1 MQSHNRTRAGG
12 KNRPPAPPRTATAI
26 VRHYVALQKAYG
38 RQHWW
43 PARSRFEVILG
54 AFLTQNTAWQNVELA
69 LRNLRRARGLSMDAI
84 RHTPERKLARLIR
97 PSGYFRQK
105 AKRIKSFVRFLDAE
119 CHGSLE
125 QLLAAS
131 PGTSIEKLRD
141 RLLDL
146 HGIGP
151 ETADSIL
158 LYAGNHPVF
167 VVDAYTRRILSRHGL
182 ISANANYD
190 EVQALVESAM
200 AARPLPLAEEKNLG
214 HGRSRMSRMK
224 RGDLA
229 QHYNEFHGLLVELGK
244 EHCHKSQPDCAGCP
258 LKRFLPKRERK
269 ELGLKQSARSQ
280 DMVTI
285 LNTRRVTRFDS

>member
-1 MQSHNRTRAGG
+1 MLPHNGTRAGS
-12 KNRPPAPPRTATAI
+12 KNRLPAPARTAANI

-54 AFLTQNTAWQNVELA
+54 AFLTQNTAWRNVELA
-69 LRNLRRARGLSMDAI
+69 LRNLRQACGLSIDAI
-84 RHTPERKLARLIR
+84 RDTPERKLARLIR
-97 PSGYFRQK
+97 PAGYFRQK
-105 AKRIKSFVRFLDAE
+105 AKRIKSFVRDLDAE

-125 QLLAAS
+125 QLLATS
-131 PGTSIEKLRD
+131 PGATIEELRS

-182 ISANANYD
+182 ISANADYD
-190 EVQALVESAM
+190 EIRALVETAL
-200 AARPLPLAEEKNLG
+200 AARTLPLAEERNLG

-229 QHYNEFHGLLVELGK
+229 QHYNEFHGLLVQLGK

-258 LKRFLPKRERK
+258 LERLLPQRE
-269 ELGLKQSARSQ
+269 
-280 DMVTI
+280 I
-285 LNTRRVTRFDS
+285 